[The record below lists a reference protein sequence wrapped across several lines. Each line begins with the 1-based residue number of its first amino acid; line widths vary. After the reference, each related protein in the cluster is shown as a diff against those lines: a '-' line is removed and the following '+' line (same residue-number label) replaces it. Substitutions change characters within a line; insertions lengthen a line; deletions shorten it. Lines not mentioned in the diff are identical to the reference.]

1 MEGHR
6 RITYAN
12 TDEQRR
18 VKRQTAIKAIQSK
31 PEFKYFKCSAWLRD
45 SETAAFA
52 QDIVI
57 PDWEDVSG
65 ITKRAWEKAVQKS
78 RKNLQWLQRQER

>member
-1 MEGHR
+1 MEDHR
-6 RITYAN
+6 RITYVN

-45 SETAAFA
+45 SETSAFA

-65 ITKRAWEKAVQKS
+65 ITKRAWEKAVQKW
-78 RKNLQWLQRQER
+78 RNNLQWLQRQER